1 MEEGDLWSIRRG
13 RFSRAFANI
22 DKQRLIKEY
31 IKYNSK
37 NDAVIYIYIYSVTSA
52 KGLAYCKMD
61 VVWNC

>member
-1 MEEGDLWSIRRG
+1 MEEGDLWSIRKE

-37 NDAVIYIYIYSVTSA
+37 NDAVIYIYIYTRLHLL
-52 KGLAYCKMD
+52 KD
-61 VVWNC
+61 